1 MTITLIIENRN
12 IIAYAKNKRE
22 AKKMIMEKL
31 EEHPEWYKNVEDW
44 WNNTS
49 WNVQQIYSFKTIK
62 NQL

>member
-22 AKKMIMEKL
+22 AKKMIMKKL
-31 EEHPEWYKNVEDW
+31 EEHPEWYNGVEDW

-49 WNVQQIYSFKTIK
+49 WNVKQVYRFETVK
-62 NQL
+62 NWL